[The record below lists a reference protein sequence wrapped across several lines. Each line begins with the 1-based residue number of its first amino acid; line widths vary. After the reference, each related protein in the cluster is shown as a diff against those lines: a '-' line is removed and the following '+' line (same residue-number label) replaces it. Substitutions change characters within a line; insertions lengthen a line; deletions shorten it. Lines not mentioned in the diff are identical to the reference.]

1 MGHAVLLTCI
11 WVSQKHSCAT
21 WLNVAP
27 LSGEARWTTR
37 VARPA
42 SAAVVVTI
50 SRIAHGPRVVWSSW
64 GSSSLAGLL
73 VCSQFPMEL
82 PPVPDGGSK
91 PTARYCHYCRKAL
104 PQRWSGRMPLYCDR
118 SCRDAAYWRRKHRWH
133 DPHND
138 LLRDYHA
145 LEECHRALW
154 QRYEDLD
161 ESYKEL
167 WTDYQE
173 ACHEL

>member
-1 MGHAVLLTCI
+1 
-11 WVSQKHSCAT
+11 
-21 WLNVAP
+21 
-27 LSGEARWTTR
+27 
-37 VARPA
+37 
-42 SAAVVVTI
+42 
-50 SRIAHGPRVVWSSW
+50 
-64 GSSSLAGLL
+64 
-73 VCSQFPMEL
+73 
-82 PPVPDGGSK
+82 
-91 PTARYCHYCRKAL
+91 
-104 PQRWSGRMPLYCDR
+104 MPLYCDR

-173 ACHEL
+173 ACHELARWRESDAETNAGGHEQAALDDAPQPHGEEPRMMDNATTGTWSPSKG